1 MTTAVES
8 GIAQVIYLTRVNG
21 GATVSM
27 SGEQVPEFGYMVGGW
42 TDSLI
47 FDGNLIK
54 DPSHAPFLL
63 EKIGKWLD
71 AYRYLIQQPEYFV
84 GGWID
89 TETGE
94 AYIDI
99 SRWYGKKSTALDSAR
114 VLNELAIWDLANRAE
129 IRI

>member
-8 GIAQVIYLTRVNG
+8 GIAQLIYLTRVNG

-27 SGEQVPEFGYMVGGW
+27 SGEQIPEFGYMVGGW

-54 DPSHAPFLL
+54 DTAHAPFLM
-63 EKIGKWLD
+63 EKIGKWLEQHKNMI
-71 AYRYLIQQPEYFV
+71 RRPEYFV

-99 SRWYGKKSTALDSAR
+99 SRWYKKQGTALNSAR